1 MDTKAIVKEYF
12 GKHWT
17 SRLSTYVYSNETIA
31 NKISP
36 HERVI
41 DVGCG
46 NNEFKTII
54 NNLTG
59 IDIVN
64 NNADVIMDIESYNP
78 AELFN
83 VALCLGSI
91 QYGTHADMVRQ
102 ITKVVSL
109 LTPKC
114 RLYWRTNTGVRDH
127 KHEMVNIVP
136 YYLWT
141 IEAHHDFAQQF
152 GFKIDFIDE
161 DRYGRLYAEWSK

>member
-12 GKHWT
+12 SKHWV
-17 SRLSTYVYSNETIA
+17 SRLTTYKYSNHSIA
-31 NKISP
+31 NKIAA

-46 NNEFKTII
+46 NNEFIGKIT
-54 NNLTG
+54 NLTG

-64 NNADVIMDIESYNP
+64 KNAHIITDIESYEPN
-78 AELFN
+78 ELFN
-83 VALCLGSI
+83 VSLCLGSI

-109 LTPKC
+109 LTPNC
-114 RLYWRTNTGVRDH
+114 RIYWRTNTGVRDH
-127 KHEMVNIVP
+127 DNEMVNIVP
-136 YYLWT
+136 YYPWT
-141 IEAHHDFAQQF
+141 IAAHNELAAQF

>member
-1 MDTKAIVKEYF
+1 LDTKAIVKEYF
-12 GKHWT
+12 SKHWV
-17 SRLSTYVYSNETIA
+17 SRLTTYKYSNHSIA
-31 NKISP
+31 NKIAA

-46 NNEFKTII
+46 NNEFIGKIT
-54 NNLTG
+54 NLTG

-64 NNADVIMDIESYNP
+64 KNAHIITDIESYEPN
-78 AELFN
+78 ELFN
-83 VALCLGSI
+83 VSLCLGSI

-109 LTPKC
+109 LTPNC
-114 RLYWRTNTGVRDH
+114 RIYWRTNTGVRDH
-127 KHEMVNIVP
+127 DNEMVNIVP
-136 YYLWT
+136 YYPWT
-141 IEAHHDFAQQF
+141 IAAHNELAAQF

>member
-12 GKHWT
+12 GKHWV
-17 SRLSTYVYSNETIA
+17 SRTASYKYSNHSIA
-31 NKISP
+31 YKIAT

-46 NNEFKTII
+46 NNEFKKKIP
-54 NNLTG
+54 NLTG

-64 NNADVIMDIESYNP
+64 NKADIITDIESYQP
-78 AELFN
+78 DELFN

-114 RLYWRTNTGVRDH
+114 RIYWRTNTGVRDH
-127 KHEMVNIVP
+127 KNEMVNIIP
-136 YYLWT
+136 YYPWT
-141 IEAHHDFAQQF
+141 IETHNKLATQF
-152 GFKIDFIDE
+152 GFSIDFIDE

>member
-1 MDTKAIVKEYF
+1 LDTKAIVKEYF
-12 GKHWT
+12 GKHWV
-17 SRLSTYVYSNETIA
+17 SRLADYKYSNHSIA
-31 NKISP
+31 YKIAT

-46 NNEFKTII
+46 NNEFIGKIT
-54 NNLTG
+54 NLTG

-64 NNADVIMDIESYNP
+64 KNAHIITDIESYEPN
-78 AELFN
+78 ELFN
-83 VALCLGSI
+83 VSLCLGSI

-109 LTPKC
+109 LTPNC
-114 RLYWRTNTGVRDH
+114 RIYWRTNTGVRDH
-127 KHEMVNIVP
+127 DNEMVNIVP
-136 YYLWT
+136 YYPWT
-141 IEAHHDFAQQF
+141 IAAHNELAAQF

>member
-12 GKHWT
+12 SKHWV
-17 SRLSTYVYSNETIA
+17 SRLTTYKYSNHSIA
-31 NKISP
+31 NKIAD

-46 NNEFKTII
+46 NNEFIGKIT
-54 NNLTG
+54 NLTG

-64 NNADVIMDIESYNP
+64 KNAHIITDIESYEPN
-78 AELFN
+78 ELFN
-83 VALCLGSI
+83 VSLCLGSI

-109 LTPKC
+109 LTPNC
-114 RLYWRTNTGVRDH
+114 RIYWRTNTGVRDH
-127 KHEMVNIVP
+127 DNEMVNIVP
-136 YYLWT
+136 YYPWT
-141 IEAHHDFAQQF
+141 IAAHNELAAQF